1 MNFLPRDRVRVTSIS
16 GGTGA
21 FELDQAVTGFQ
32 DFSSVAP
39 AGKAW
44 NVKYLTLHKVLDVE
58 AEEATPTG
66 VFFRDD
72 GLKMYVVG
80 SSGDDVNEYS
90 LSSAWDVSTAANVR
104 SFSVASQDTSPQDIF
119 FRPDGTKMYI
129 VGGTGFDVNEYNLST
144 AWSVSTATFVQNFSV
159 STQEATPTGVFFRD
173 DGLKMY
179 IVGSSGDEVN
189 EYNLSTAWNISTAT
203 FVQNFSV
210 STQTTG
216 PTGVFFKNDGTKM
229 FVVDSFDLFEYNLS
243 SAWNIS
249 TATFVQSF
257 EFPLVRGGSR
267 SISGLFIRNDGTKLY
282 SIYGSPDYL
291 VEFHFGITNTY
302 YCITNGR
309 DWEVGIGI
317 VSSGGTY
324 LERATVLSSSNSG
337 ALVNWGGGTKDVFV
351 TQSAENVQGSAPTA
365 DNSSIDTNLFAW
377 ENFQKKLQLSVNSG
391 TTFTQNQITVTM
403 NDVYATAGAYAGG
416 VLAPN
421 GDIHFIPFFAD
432 RGQKV
437 NYRTKSVSTY
447 ALVYTAGTYW
457 GGVLAPNGD
466 IHFVPSGANRG
477 QKISAAGVVSTY
489 SLVYTTSAGAYRGGV
504 LAPNGDIHFV
514 PHRGSVGQKVSA
526 AGVVSTYSLLY
537 TLSGG
542 AYIGGVL
549 APNGDIHFVP
559 HGGLRGQKISASGV
573 VSTYTIIESGSQ
585 SYSGGVLS
593 PNGDIH
599 FVPYDAVVGQKVNGI
614 TGVVSTYA
622 LVRTGGN
629 AYSGGVLAPNGDIH
643 FVPYTIEIDAD
654 AIGQKVSITG
664 IVSTYSLI
672 FRPDSLQTND
682 IYNGGV
688 LAPDGDIYL
697 VKHDTR
703 AEIQRIAT
711 NSAIP
716 FDIDTCLSPF
726 LNKF

>member
-16 GGTGA
+16 AGTGA
-21 FELDQAVTGFQ
+21 FKLDSAVTGFQ

-44 NVKYLTLHKVLDVE
+44 DIKYLKLHKVLDIVAQE
-58 AEEATPTG
+58 TTPTG
-66 VFFRDD
+66 LFFRDD

-129 VGGTGFDVNEYNLST
+129 LGTSGDDVNEYNLSS
-144 AWSVSTATFVQNFSV
+144 AWDISTASYLQNFLV
-159 STQEATPTGVFFRD
+159 SAQETTPTGLFFRD

-179 IVGSSGDEVN
+179 VVGFTGDAVN

-210 STQTTG
+210 SAQTQVPAG
-216 PTGVFFKNDGTKM
+216 LFFKNDGTKM
-229 FVVDSFDLFEYNLS
+229 FVVGAGDLFEYSLS
-243 SAWNIS
+243 TTWDIS
-249 TATFVQSF
+249 TATYVQSF
-257 EFPLVRGGSR
+257 DFPQ
-267 SISGLFIRNDGTKLY
+267 SGNTVEGIFFRDDGTKMYAVY
-282 SIYGSPDYL
+282 SGGVLSD
-291 VEFHFGITNTY
+291 VVTEFHFGITNTY

-365 DNSSIDTNLFAW
+365 DDGSIGTDLVAW

-391 TTFTQNQITVTM
+391 TTFQNQIPITM
-403 NDVYATAGAYAGG
+403 NDVYATAAAYAGA
-416 VLAPN
+416 VLASN
-421 GDIHFIPFFAD
+421 GDIHFIPYFAD

-437 NYRTKSVSTY
+437 NYRTKSFSTY
-447 ALVYTAGTYW
+447 ALVYTTSTAYFGGVLAPNGDIHFVPTQARSGQKVSASGVVSTYSLVYTTSGNNGAYRGGVLAPSGDIHFIPASAAVGQKVSASGVVSTYSLVYTRSDAYV

-466 IHFVPSGANRG
+466 IHFVPST
-477 QKISAAGVVSTY
+477 AAV
-489 SLVYTTSAGAYRGGV
+489 
-504 LAPNGDIHFV
+504 
-514 PHRGSVGQKVSA
+514 
-526 AGVVSTYSLLY
+526 
-537 TLSGG
+537 
-542 AYIGGVL
+542 
-549 APNGDIHFVP
+549 
-559 HGGLRGQKISASGV
+559 GQKISASGV
-573 VSTYTIIESGSQ
+573 VSTYSLVIAGSQ
-585 SYSGGVLS
+585 EYSGGVLS

-599 FVPYDAVVGQKVNGI
+599 FVPQDAPVGQKVSI

-622 LVRTGGN
+622 LVRTGSD

-643 FVPYTIEIDAD
+643 FVPHRIEIDAD
-654 AIGQKVSITG
+654 AIGQKVAMTG
-664 IVSTYSLI
+664 IVSTYTLI
-672 FRPDSLQTND
+672 FRPDALQTNE

-703 AEIQRIAT
+703 AEMQRIST
-711 NSAIP
+711 LPAIP